1 MPEEEDTQTLN
12 EKLEDIISTL
22 DEIREVMVSISSS
35 LEKIA
40 SK

>member
-1 MPEEEDTQTLN
+1 MSEELKQTLN

-22 DEIREVMVSISSS
+22 DEIREALILISNS

-40 SK
+40 NK

>member
-1 MPEEEDTQTLN
+1 MEEEDNQTLN

-22 DEIREVMVSISSS
+22 DEIREAISSIAVS

-40 SK
+40 NK

>member
-1 MPEEEDTQTLN
+1 MEEEDNQPLN

-22 DEIREVMVSISSS
+22 DEIREAISSIAVS

>member
-1 MPEEEDTQTLN
+1 MSEEDTQTIN

-22 DEIREVMVSISSS
+22 DEIREALSSIALS